1 MKKTLDPLSDLL
13 RMLRVNGS
21 LVLHDSYVPPWS
33 VSIPHSGSLAQL
45 AGFPATDRVV
55 AFHLVQKGMLQLTP
69 DGSVPIEV
77 RTGDLCIAFGGHSH
91 LLSCGGETQPIPL
104 ARLVG
109 LAQDSTKHDLLGSAG
124 GQTNLLCGVFGLGEL
139 ESSPLVGALPSVAH
153 IRSGE
158 SETLDAL
165 VSVLSSEVDRPRPGS
180 GFAVGRILE
189 LLCSEALRHVG
200 ANSDE
205 SQSNWLRALADPA
218 VQAAMAAVHRDP
230 GHDWTVGRLAAVAS
244 LSPSRL
250 TVRFRTSLGESPMS
264 YVGRWSMIVAARL
277 LSDSDAQVQQVATH
291 VGYSSQPSFSRAF
304 QRSYGLAP
312 RDYRAKHQRD
322 RSTKLR

>member
-1 MKKTLDPLSDLL
+1 MKKVLDPLSDLL

-21 LVLHDSYVPPWS
+21 LVLHDSYVSPWS
-33 VSIPHSGSLAQL
+33 VSIPHSESLAQL
-45 AGFPATDRVV
+45 AGFSATDRVV
-55 AFHLVQKGMLQLTP
+55 AFHLVQQGMLQLTP

-77 RTGDLCIAFGGHSH
+77 KTGDLCIAFGGNPH
-91 LLSCGGETQPIPL
+91 LLSCGRETQSIPL
-104 ARLVG
+104 ARLVA
-109 LAQDSTKHDLLGSAG
+109 LSQESTEPDLLGGGG
-124 GQTNLLCGVFGLGEL
+124 GQTTLLCGVFGLGAL

-153 IRSGE
+153 IPSGE

-165 VSVLSSEVDRPRPGS
+165 VSVLSSEVALPQPGS

-189 LLCSEALRHVG
+189 LLCSEALRHVA

-205 SQSNWLRALADPA
+205 TQSNWLRALADPA
-218 VQAAMAAVHRDP
+218 VQVVMAAVHRDP
-230 GHDWTVGRLAAVAS
+230 GDEWTVRRLAAVAS

-264 YVGRWSMIVAARL
+264 YVGRWRMIVAARL
-277 LSDSDAQVQQVATH
+277 LSDTDVQVQQVAAQ

-312 RDYRAKHQRD
+312 RDYRSKQQRD
-322 RSTKLR
+322 RLTILR